1 MRIETLR
8 LDAFGPFTGKTLHF
22 GGPEKI
28 PDKVQDK
35 VQDKVLHIV
44 FGPNEAGKSTIL
56 RALTGLLF
64 GFGHTSDDAHLHS
77 LRDLSVTA
85 ALRLNSGKLLN
96 LTRFKRRK
104 NDLVDGFGQAI
115 EQRQFLA
122 WLGGITPDLFG
133 QMFGLDQGHLR
144 KGAENLLLGEGD
156 LGQALFAA
164 ASGIANL
171 RQIQDDLQNRQ
182 DKLFKPRATTTDI
195 HQRVAELTALSKDLR
210 ECAVKPAQWKKAH
223 SALQDLQSRQEA
235 LQGQI
240 FELSKIMTR
249 HQRHQGALKHI
260 HLREE
265 LERRLIDLRDAPL
278 LSDDFGERR
287 TTTQQALTGA
297 THEHERL
304 GFRLAQIKKEC
315 DALVIDPQLLNA
327 QAEIQRLYAD
337 TAAHRKAL
345 KDSRLLEA
353 RAAALRASITE
364 KLDLVGQTAA
374 KNPAAATLRLPKHLQ
389 MRLESLIRAKSGL
402 EADRKAHAKNLEETA
417 AALAEAE
424 AALKNMALAM
434 NTLGLE
440 TALAKAGDLGNP
452 GERIREIQAQA
463 QSLARNLAAD
473 VHSLGLAQPDA
484 ANLHTLSL
492 PLVETIARF
501 ESELDSMK
509 IQESEARKELE
520 RLDKSLLD
528 RESALSRLEQGGTLP
543 EPTALAGV
551 RNLRDAGWGL
561 IKGNWLFGQSLPD
574 AEAAFVNSVPG
585 ASSLCE
591 AFEKTKDQAD
601 KLADELFHDAQKVA
615 QAMGLRLEMDLLR
628 REGELVRAKANENNQ
643 GLDALGLN
651 WREAWAGTGISPL
664 SPKEMRG
671 WLVKALDIRRRALEL
686 QEREAAASA
695 LLDDVQRISCELRQA
710 MLEMGEAVAGQT
722 EYAALLNQARRLL
735 ADRQKQQA
743 TRQELERRVL
753 ELTTA
758 RAKAQIRHDQ
768 AVQSLNNWEK
778 DWAAT
783 LSDMRLPQNASP
795 EAAQAAA
802 HTLEEIAGQRRE
814 LLEIENR
821 LVDMDREYREFTA
834 QVAVLQHFAPPAQRE
849 SRPEDVIGLVHA
861 ALTEEK
867 EKAIQKKA
875 LLKEQ
880 LQVELQFQSAL
891 AAISESEKILAQLC
905 EEADCADA
913 AQLPRVETQAR
924 SKRDALNAR
933 NQVEERLLELAG
945 GEDLESFIA
954 AASSHDPDELN
965 AELER
970 LAATRAE
977 LAAQRDDCL
986 AEIGRVRGELA
997 AFDGTSQ
1004 AAEINQRIQEI
1015 RAGLQEQ
1022 TGRFLRLRLAG
1033 ALLAQE
1039 IERFRKANQGPVLA
1053 TAGKFFQTM
1062 TLGSFSG
1069 LTADYNTKGDPVIR
1083 AVRSSGDD
1091 QRLDVNQLSEGTR
1104 DQLFLALRLA
1114 GLLRYVQTN
1123 PALPLIVDDIL
1134 VNFDDER
1141 SAAAFQVLHEIAAST
1156 QVLFFTHHAHLLN
1169 IARSAVPPDM
1179 LAVHRI

>member
-8 LDAFGPFTGKTLHF
+8 LDAYGPFTGKTLHF
-22 GGPEKI
+22 GGPDKA
-28 PDKVQDK
+28 PDKA
-35 VQDKVLHIV
+35 LHIV

-56 RALTGLLF
+56 RALTSLLF
-64 GFGHTSDDAHLHS
+64 GFDDRSKDAQLHP
-77 LRDLSVTA
+77 LKDLSVAA
-85 ALRLNSGKLLN
+85 ALRLNSGKILN

-104 NDLVDGFGQAI
+104 NDLVDGSGQAI

-122 WLGGITPDLFG
+122 WLGGSGSVTPDLFA
-133 QMFGLDQGHLR
+133 QMFGLDQNRLR
-144 KGAENLLLGEGD
+144 QGAENLLLGEGD

-171 RQIQDDLQNRQ
+171 RQIQGDLQDRQ
-182 DKLFKPRATTTDI
+182 DKLFKPRASTTDI
-195 HQRVAELTALSKDLR
+195 HQSIVELTALSKQLR
-210 ECAVKPAQWKKAH
+210 ECAVKPAQWKKARN
-223 SALQDLQSRQEA
+223 ALQELESRQEA

-240 FELSKIMTR
+240 FEQNKIMTR

-265 LERRLIDLRDAPL
+265 LKRRLIDLQDAPL
-278 LSDDFGERR
+278 LSDDFAERR
-287 TTTQQALTGA
+287 AATQQTLTGA

-304 GFRLAQIKKEC
+304 SFRLAQIKKEC
-315 DALVIDPQLLNA
+315 EALVVNLQLLNA

-337 TAAHRKAL
+337 AAAHRKAL

-353 RAAALRASITE
+353 RAAVLCASIAE
-364 KLDLVGQTAA
+364 KLDLLGQTAA
-374 KNPAAATLRLPKHLQ
+374 NDPATAHRRLPKHLQ
-389 MRLESLIRAKSGL
+389 MRMESLIRTKSGL

-424 AALKNMALAM
+424 AVLKNMALPM

-463 QSLARNLAAD
+463 QSLTRNLAAD
-473 VHSLGLAQPDA
+473 VHSLGLAGQDA
-484 ANLHTLSL
+484 ANFHALSL

-501 ESELDSMK
+501 ESELDSLK

-520 RLDKSLLD
+520 RLDKTLLE

-561 IKGNWLFGQSLPD
+561 IKANWLSGQSLPD

-585 ASSLCE
+585 AASLCE

-601 KLADELFHDAQKVA
+601 ELADKLFHGAQKVA
-615 QAMGLRLEMDLLR
+615 QAMGLRLEMDFLR
-628 REGELVRAKANENNQ
+628 RERERVRAKAGAINQ
-643 GLDALGLN
+643 ALDALGLN

-671 WLVKALDIRRRALEL
+671 WLGKALDIRRRALEL

-695 LLDDVQRISCELRQA
+695 LLDEVRRMSCELRQA
-710 MLEMGEAVAGQT
+710 MLEMGEAVADQT
-722 EYAALLNQARRLL
+722 EYAALLSQAKRLL

-743 TRQELERRVL
+743 ARRELERRVL

-758 RAKAQIRHDQ
+758 RDKAQIRHGQ
-768 AVQSLNNWEK
+768 AVQALNNWEK
-778 DWAAT
+778 NWAAT

-802 HTLEEIAGQRRE
+802 HTLEEIAGQRLE
-814 LLEIENR
+814 LLEIEKR
-821 LVDMDREYREFTA
+821 LADMDREYREFTA
-834 QVAVLQHFAPPAQRE
+834 QVAVLQHFAPPAAVKA
-849 SRPEDVIGLVHA
+849 RPEDVIGLAHA
-861 ALTEEK
+861 VLTEEK
-867 EKAIQKKA
+867 EKATQKKA

-880 LQVELQFQSAL
+880 GQMELQLQSAL

-905 EEADCADA
+905 VEADCADP
-913 AQLPRVETQAR
+913 AQLPRMETQAR
-924 SKRDALNAR
+924 SKRDALNSR
-933 NQVEERLLELAG
+933 NQVEERLLELAV

-954 AASSHDPDELN
+954 AASSHDPDELS
-965 AELER
+965 AGLER
-970 LAATRAE
+970 LAATKAE

-986 AEIGRVRGELA
+986 AEIGRARGELT

-1004 AAEINQRIQEI
+1004 AAEINQRIQET

-1022 TGRFLRLRLAG
+1022 TGRFLHLRLAG

-1039 IERFRKANQGPVLA
+1039 IERFRQANQGPVLA

-1062 TLGSFSG
+1062 TMGSFSG

-1083 AVRSSGDD
+1083 AVRSGGDD
-1091 QRLDVNQLSEGTR
+1091 QRLDVAQLSEGTR

-1141 SAAAFQVLHEIAAST
+1141 SAAAFRVLNEIAAST
-1156 QVLFFTHHAHLLN
+1156 QVLFFTHHAHLLD
-1169 IARSAVPPDM
+1169 IARSAAPPDM